1 MTILDKKTRRDVIPR
16 WRPSRAAGSDYDS
29 RSTAVRKNR
38 EPLEGAQATAASLIE
53 QFDKTKNPFYATEAL
68 SAALVTQAR
77 ADAIHAAEKLA
88 KLDLSSRPA
97 LAAQI
102 AQVLADE
109 DAENVRSEQHGS
121 RRDVTRA
128 RISTYKRIVGSYPQ
142 SALVWLDLALSYT
155 ALGQAAQAKRAVLV
169 ASSLEPD
176 HRSVARSSSRFHVHN
191 GEFDL
196 AISVIERS
204 RNLKVDPWLIS
215 AHIATARASGYSSKL
230 VSAGRKM
237 FKDVNMR
244 PDQISELGAALA
256 TNEVE
261 NGNISLARKIV
272 ARSMLMPTENAV
284 AQIAWLEAV
293 GDVDFGA
300 SSSASKL
307 PKAFEARTLEKVE
320 QGDWRG
326 SCVEA
331 AGWLVD
337 QPFSSRPAIHGSYV
351 AATFLEDY
359 ELSLKFAEAGYIA
372 NPKDVVVMNNY
383 AVGLAE
389 TGSIARARSIFD
401 DAVAVAGADWRSI
414 LRATDGLISYREGNL
429 ERGRAAYREA
439 KNYFRDRGELR
450 NELLATIYQVREEC
464 RLDRPIDYLSPLRE
478 LIERLNVG
486 DDDPDFSALQK
497 LLLQMSDSP
506 VSGRT

>member
-1 MTILDKKTRRDVIPR
+1 
-16 WRPSRAAGSDYDS
+16 
-29 RSTAVRKNR
+29 
-38 EPLEGAQATAASLIE
+38 
-53 QFDKTKNPFYATEAL
+53 
-68 SAALVTQAR
+68 
-77 ADAIHAAEKLA
+77 
-88 KLDLSSRPA
+88 
-97 LAAQI
+97 
-102 AQVLADE
+102 
-109 DAENVRSEQHGS
+109 
-121 RRDVTRA
+121 
-128 RISTYKRIVGSYPQ
+128 
-142 SALVWLDLALSYT
+142 
-155 ALGQAAQAKRAVLV
+155 
-169 ASSLEPD
+169 
-176 HRSVARSSSRFHVHN
+176 
-191 GEFDL
+191 
-196 AISVIERS
+196 
-204 RNLKVDPWLIS
+204 
-215 AHIATARASGYSSKL
+215 
-230 VSAGRKM
+230 M